1 MPYHRK
7 NTKNLL
13 ETASREAND
22 VTFFFG
28 SNGLV
33 NNADK
38 AAVLYNGKGKS
49 EVITVENVGYT
60 SCVSLTSFDTIVG
73 FIKGFTVALS

>member
-7 NTKNLL
+7 NTKNP
-13 ETASREAND
+13 ETASREANN
-22 VTFFFG
+22 VTGFFG
-28 SNGLV
+28 CNGLV

-73 FIKGFTVALS
+73 FIKDLLLP